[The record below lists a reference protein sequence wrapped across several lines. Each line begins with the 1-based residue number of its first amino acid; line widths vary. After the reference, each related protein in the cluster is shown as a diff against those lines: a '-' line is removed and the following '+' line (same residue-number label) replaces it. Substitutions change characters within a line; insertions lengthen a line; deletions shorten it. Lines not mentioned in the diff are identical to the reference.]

1 MDSLPCWQLQDQHS
15 EARLNTRDETL
26 FEDMG
31 EEEAYTP
38 SGYDGERAYQQE
50 VAIPIWEDA
59 AAYGGE
65 TYRLRIQ
72 RQNMDGTRSDLG
84 HIAGDSSEAAL
95 INQWPEAGTY
105 LIMPV
110 DEHNRTLRDQPYRR
124 TIATDHLL
132 LKKKRA
138 EMGHNGT
145 SNAAAGID
153 PYVSLM
159 TQQMEMMQQRME
171 RMEREHEAKQ
181 ERVAE
186 REREIEQ
193 RALALTVEQNATSAE
208 LHQQIL
214 AAQQESYSNNQQ
226 QLVTSMNAT
235 MMQMQQM
242 NDARAENDAR
252 QRERE
257 REQARQD
264 EERKSREHERAMERE
279 AMRLERERAQIETSQ
294 ERERQMWR
302 EEATRRDEMRRE
314 DAKRREEFFA
324 DRLAVVNEQKNP
336 LNAVQDLMKT
346 FGYDVKDLLSLAQ
359 GAGQKSILETIAG
372 TVADVVKTTVQNG
385 GIPGMA
391 GPDEIDDDLVAV
403 QVAPGQIE
411 MVPRAALEQAAESQM
426 DPQMMEQAQAMQAA
440 PVAPT
445 QAQAPDGYIDG
456 SSVFGKPG
464 AGPIL
469 PPQQPVVIDA
479 PVQEVVRPKVPLK
492 VAKPARKAIRM
503 LVGNLSGSAQEEWVG
518 KIVRMCTETPESL
531 EYLKAV
537 TVRGALTEAG
547 ASNEMTELIIT
558 NLDAPEYAPFTE
570 DIPRG

>member
-1 MDSLPCWQLQDQHS
+1 M
-15 EARLNTRDETL
+15 NTRDETL

-153 PYVSLM
+153 PYVGLM
-159 TQQMEMMQQRME
+159 TQQMELMQQRME
-171 RMEREHEAKQ
+171 RMEREYEAKQ
-181 ERVAE
+181 ARMEHERTLERERIAE
-186 REREIEQ
+186 REKEIEQ

-214 AAQQESYSNNQQ
+214 AAQQESYANNQQ

-235 MMQMQQM
+235 MMTMQQM
-242 NDARAENDAR
+242 NDARAESDSR

-264 EERKSREHERAMERE
+264 EERKQREHERTIERE

-302 EEATRRDEMRRE
+302 EEAARRDEMRRE

-385 GIPGMA
+385 GIPGVGGA
-391 GPDEIDDDLVAV
+391 QDDIDDDLVAV

-426 DPQMMEQAQAMQAA
+426 DAQMIEQAQAMQAA
-440 PVAPT
+440 APQVQA

-469 PPQQPVVIDA
+469 PPPQPVVIDT

-503 LVGNLSGSAQEEWVG
+503 LVGNLSGSAQDEWVG
-518 KIVRMCTETPESL
+518 KIVRMVTETPETL
-531 EYLKAV
+531 EYLKV
-537 TVRGALTEAG
+537 MTVRGALTEAG
-547 ASNEMTELIIT
+547 ASSEMAELIIT

>member
-1 MDSLPCWQLQDQHS
+1 L
-15 EARLNTRDETL
+15 TRENENL
-26 FEDMG
+26 FEDM
-31 EEEAYTP
+31 EESEGYVP
-38 SGYDGERAYQQE
+38 SGYDGERSYQAD

-72 RQNMDGTRSDLG
+72 RLNMDGTRSDLG

-124 TIATDHLL
+124 TIASDHIL

-138 EMGHNGT
+138 EMGHTGN
-145 SNAAAGID
+145 SSAPSGID
-153 PYVSLM
+153 PYIRLM
-159 TQQMEMMQQRME
+159 QQQMEMMQQRME
-171 RMEREHEAKQ
+171 RVEREYQSKE
-181 ERVAE
+181 ERLTE

-214 AAQQESYSNNQQ
+214 AAQQESYANNQQ

-264 EERKSREHERAMERE
+264 EERKQREHERAMERE
-279 AMRLERERAQIETSQ
+279 AMRLERERAQIETAQ

-302 EEATRRDEMRRE
+302 EEAARRDEMRRE

-346 FGYDVKDLLSLAQ
+346 FGYDVKDLLTLAQ

-385 GIPGMA
+385 GIPGA
-391 GPDEIDDDLVAV
+391 LGAQDDLDDDLVAV

-411 MVPRAALEQAAESQM
+411 MVPRAALEQAESQM
-426 DPQMMEQAQAMQAA
+426 DPQMIEAQAQAAAQAA
-440 PVAPT
+440 AQP
-445 QAQAPDGYIDG
+445 QAVQMQSPPGYIDG
-456 SSVFGKPG
+456 SAVFGKPG

-469 PPQQPVVIDA
+469 PPQPVVIDA
-479 PVQEVVRPKVPLK
+479 PVQTVPQTPKVPLK
-492 VAKPARKAIRM
+492 IAKPARKAIRM
-503 LVGNLSGSAQEEWVG
+503 LVGDLSGSAQDEWVG
-518 KIVRMCTETPESL
+518 KIVRMCTETPEAL
-531 EYLKAV
+531 DYLKAV
-537 TVRGALTEAG
+537 TVRGALVEAG
-547 ASNEMTELIIT
+547 ASGEMTETIIT